1 MFSRMK
7 SILHSAVVLG
17 VALLMSGA
25 GVLMA
30 LAPPAHAQP
39 RAAAADTA
47 EVSLS
52 SSIRRA
58 LEVSPEVDQRRAQR
72 AFAEARHDEARA
84 NRFFTDFTGSSAH
97 SLAPGLD
104 IPSGVTRPNDELY
117 LEPDVTNDWENLRL
131 FTRVQAELTQPI
143 YTWGQLSSTIRAAEH
158 GIDVEEAAVENKSLE
173 VAARTGEL
181 YFSLLLTNALDR
193 LARETGDA
201 INRAQREVER
211 LLDEGAEDVDQ
222 ADLFKVQLTKQE
234 YNRRVVEINQ
244 RQQTARAALKRQ
256 LFLPERTTLQL
267 ADRELAPLPF
277 EVPSDS
283 LAHFMQLAVNN
294 RPELEQV
301 RAGIAARSALVDV
314 AQSDYYPKLFF
325 GTSASFTYTPGRYR
339 QPNPYVG
346 DPFRSRSA
354 RTGFGLRMNLNFYQT
369 RARVEQARAELNEVR
384 YQQSA
389 AEQLVRFEVEDAYRN
404 VLIAQAD
411 VESRD
416 ESVTITEEWLRTEQI
431 NFDLDIG
438 NTENLIDAVRANLEA
453 EASYYQ
459 AVQRYNVA
467 ILKLLRATGTLTS
480 RIDTGTLID

>member
-1 MFSRMK
+1 
-7 SILHSAVVLG
+7 
-17 VALLMSGA
+17 
-25 GVLMA
+25 
-30 LAPPAHAQP
+30 
-39 RAAAADTA
+39 
-47 EVSLS
+47 
-52 SSIRRA
+52 
-58 LEVSPEVDQRRAQR
+58 
-72 AFAEARHDEARA
+72 
-84 NRFFTDFTGSSAH
+84 
-97 SLAPGLD
+97 
-104 IPSGVTRPNDELY
+104 
-117 LEPDVTNDWENLRL
+117 
-131 FTRVQAELTQPI
+131 
-143 YTWGQLSSTIRAAEH
+143 
-158 GIDVEEAAVENKSLE
+158 
-173 VAARTGEL
+173 
-181 YFSLLLTNALDR
+181 
-193 LARETGDA
+193 
-201 INRAQREVER
+201 
-211 LLDEGAEDVDQ
+211 
-222 ADLFKVQLTKQE
+222 
-234 YNRRVVEINQ
+234 
-244 RQQTARAALKRQ
+244 
-256 LFLPERTTLQL
+256 
-267 ADRELAPLPF
+267 
-277 EVPSDS
+277 
-283 LAHFMQLAVNN
+283 
-294 RPELEQV
+294 LEQV